1 MPWNASRPVDLKVE
15 FMRRFKG
22 GESMSELCREFG
34 IHRQTGYEV
43 VRRFESGG
51 VEALLPRSRRPL
63 HSPSKT
69 AAEVVALIVEARR
82 KHPTWGA
89 RKLKRIIETK
99 HGLLLPA
106 ESTVSAILKREGLIE
121 PRRSRAPRIARP
133 TGLRDARAPNE
144 VWCMDYKG
152 QFRLGDRSYCYP
164 FTATDQFS
172 RFILCCD
179 GMAAI
184 DEDAAIDS
192 SLRIFRSYGLPETIR
207 TDNGSPF
214 ASTGLANL
222 SRLSALF
229 LRLGIELER
238 IDPGHPEQNG
248 QHERMH
254 RTLKRDTT
262 RPAKANLLQQQ
273 ERFDEY
279 LSEFNQERPHEALDL
294 RPPAQVYASS
304 TRPLREPL
312 EEPAYPFHDDVAE
325 IGKWGELTFRGR
337 SYKIA
342 RALRHQLVGL
352 REQDDGTWLVT
363 FMTLDL
369 GTLDHRSK
377 TFQPIETVVPP
388 TT

>member
-15 FMRRFKG
+15 FMRRLKG

-51 VEALLPRSRRPL
+51 VEALLPQSRRPL
-63 HSPSKT
+63 RSPTKT
-69 AAEVVALIVEARR
+69 VAEVVALIVEARR

-89 RKLKRIIETK
+89 RKLKRIVETK
-99 HGLLLPA
+99 QGLVLPA
-106 ESTVSAILKREGLIE
+106 ESTVSAILKRHGLVE
-121 PRRSRAPRIARP
+121 PRRTRPRGIARP
-133 TGLRDARAPNE
+133 TGLRDAMAPNE

-164 FTATDQFS
+164 LTATDQFS

-184 DEDAAIDS
+184 DEEAAIES
-192 SLRIFRSYGLPETIR
+192 SLRIFRSFGLPETIR

-222 SRLSALF
+222 SQLSALF
-229 LRLGIELER
+229 LRLGIDLER

-279 LSEFNQERPHEALDL
+279 LVEFNQERPHEALAL
-294 RPPAQVYASS
+294 RTPAQVYVPS
-304 TRPLREPL
+304 TRVLPDPL
-312 EEPAYPFHDDVAE
+312 EDPSYPFHDDVAQV
-325 IGKWGELTFRGR
+325 GRWGEISFRGR
-337 SYKIA
+337 TYKIT
-342 RALRHQLVGL
+342 RALRNHLVGL
-352 REQDDGTWLVT
+352 RERDDGTWLVT

-369 GTLDHRSK
+369 GVLDHRTK
-377 TFQPIETVVPP
+377 TFQPMETVAPP
-388 TT
+388 AI